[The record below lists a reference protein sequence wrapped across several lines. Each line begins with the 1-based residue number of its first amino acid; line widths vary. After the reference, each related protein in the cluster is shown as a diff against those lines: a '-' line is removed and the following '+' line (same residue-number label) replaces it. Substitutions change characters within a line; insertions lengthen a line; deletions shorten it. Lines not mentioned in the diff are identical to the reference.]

1 MERLMKAYK
10 GTFKK
15 KNGESRQ
22 MTFAKLADLP
32 EQFLET
38 RIIGAGSEQNYP
50 EGMELVWDLEADNF
64 RIFNWKSVD
73 DTPKEFD
80 IDETLFR

>member
-1 MERLMKAYK
+1 MIAYK

-22 MTFAKLADLP
+22 MTFARLVDLP
-32 EQFLET
+32 EHFLET

-73 DTPKEFD
+73 DIPKEFD